1 MIEKLGETRVNTF
14 FPLAYGQV
22 FAIIAFCFIAEKPM
36 TTKISNRQ
44 SNKIRVRLK
53 AFDHRILDEAVRKIV
68 QSVLATGSQVVG
80 PVPMPTQRKSFT
92 VLQSPHTDKNSREHF
107 EMLTHIRVLDILNP
121 TGKTIDS
128 LMHLELPAGVGIQIK
143 N

>member
-1 MIEKLGETRVNTF
+1 
-14 FPLAYGQV
+14 
-22 FAIIAFCFIAEKPM
+22 M
-36 TTKISNRQ
+36 TTKNTLKPV
-44 SNKIRVRLK
+44 NKIRVRLK
-53 AFDHRILDEAVRKIV
+53 AFDHRILDEAVRKIM

-80 PVPMPTQRKSFT
+80 PIPMPTIRKSFT
-92 VLQSPHTDKNSREHF
+92 VLTSPHVEKNAREHF
-107 EMLTHIRVLDILNP
+107 EMRTHIRVLDIMNP

>member
-1 MIEKLGETRVNTF
+1 
-14 FPLAYGQV
+14 
-22 FAIIAFCFIAEKPM
+22 M
-36 TTKISNRQ
+36 TTKNTLKPV
-44 SNKIRVRLK
+44 NKIRVRLK
-53 AFDHRILDEAVRKIV
+53 AFDHRILDEAVRKIM

-80 PVPMPTQRKSFT
+80 PIPMPTIRKSFT
-92 VLQSPHTDKNSREHF
+92 VLTSPHTDKNAREHF
-107 EMLTHIRVLDILNP
+107 EMRTHIRVLDIMNP